1 MAGVEGVEPSH
12 TAPETAVLPLDDT
25 PVICA
30 LLRRELVY
38 YGLPS
43 VSSRT
48 FATFLKNLFF
58 GVFNREVQMRTQRL
72 GGVFDF
78 AFDDCGKQSIEGSAD
93 FRTMKIS
100 QVCNLF
106 ARQCE
111 LFRAERLSAAFERI
125 EHGEFFIDLFFA
137 RVSLG
142 PCPLAPAALEQERPS
157 RAGYIAA

>member
-1 MAGVEGVEPSH
+1 MRSCGASWYI
-12 TAPETAVLPLDDT
+12 TDFLAF
-25 PVICA
+25 
-30 LLRRELVY
+30 RQELSQ
-38 YGLPS
+38 L
-43 VSSRT
+43 
-48 FATFLKNLFF
+48 FLKNLFF

-137 RVSLG
+137 RVSLWAVSTCIG
-142 PCPLAPAALEQERPS
+142 SLEQERPS